1 MHLDHCTLDPAAPPA
16 AAALRVALLGLGQV
30 GAAFTA
36 RAAAATPA
44 GDRPLAIAAALVRD
58 PAARRRPAGVALVTD
73 PNAVFECRPNVI
85 VEVLGGIEPARTLV
99 LEALNRRI
107 PVVTAN
113 KSLLAHCGD
122 EVMAAARSAG
132 VPLHCEA
139 SVIAGLPFLAPL
151 ARRRAWA
158 SSITSIT
165 GIVNGTT
172 NYILSRMAEGV
183 SYESALDD
191 ARARGFAEPD
201 PTNDVHGI
209 DALEKLVVLVRHL
222 VPASIDP
229 AAVDVDGIAALT
241 ARDLRRARAL
251 GGTIKPVVH
260 ARWQHGG
267 LEAFASPAF
276 VPLTDPLARLD
287 GVANGVVFRDR
298 SGNTLQFSGP
308 GAGPEITA
316 ATILDDVW
324 EAAHGAAPPPHVAVR
339 KRVLSPISSWLLTIE
354 ARAPLPPSEQ
364 LAELLGSYGVWIE
377 RTSRGIDEG
386 HDVATLLTY
395 RCSRD
400 RIVAAIRAVEA
411 ATECRASALR
421 ALGGES

>member
-1 MHLDHCTLDPAAPPA
+1 VHVDHCTLDSAAPPA

-30 GAAFTA
+30 GAAF
-36 RAAAATPA
+36 AAAAITTPP
-44 GDRPLAIAAALVRD
+44 GNRPLAIAAALVRD
-58 PAARRRPAGVALVTD
+58 PAARRRPAGVPLVTD
-73 PNAVFECRPNVI
+73 PCAVFECRPSVI

-122 EVMAAARSAG
+122 ELMAAARSAG

-172 NYILSRMAEGV
+172 NYVLSRMAEGV
-183 SYESALDD
+183 SYEGALDD
-191 ARARGFAEPD
+191 AQSLGYAEPD
-201 PTNDVHGI
+201 PTADVQGI

-222 VPASIDP
+222 VPAAIDP
-229 AAVDVDGIAALT
+229 AAIEVDGIAALT

-260 ARWQHGG
+260 ATWHRGAV
-267 LEAFASPAF
+267 EAFASPAF
-276 VPLTDPLARLD
+276 VPLADPLARLD
-287 GVANGVVFRDR
+287 GVANGVVLRDR
-298 SGNTLQFSGP
+298 SGNTLQFAGP
-308 GAGPEITA
+308 GAGPDVTA

-324 EAAHGAAPPPHVAVR
+324 EAAQGGAPPQHRAAR
-339 KRVLSPISSWLLTIE
+339 QRVHSPLSSWLLTIE
-354 ARAPLPPSEQ
+354 APAPLPPSEQ
-364 LAELLGSYGVWIE
+364 LAEFLGSYGVWIE
-377 RTSRGIDEG
+377 RTSRGIDQG
-386 HDVATLLTY
+386 HDVATLLTH
-395 RCSRD
+395 RCSRE
-400 RIVAAIRAVEA
+400 RIVSAIRAVET
-411 ATECRASALR
+411 ATACRASALR
-421 ALGGES
+421 SLGGES